1 MLFIPYGTN
10 ESSVRRHFPYVNVL
24 LVLINVLVFIVE
36 FLALMSLG
44 EAGFESFLARY
55 SFVPASLS
63 DNVFQVTLITSLFLH
78 AGLLHI
84 AGNMMYLLPFG
95 DNVEDRLGHARYL
108 LFYLICGVAAN
119 LVFAFFNPHTNV
131 PLIGASGAIAGVLGG
146 YIALHPTR
154 SSVRGFLWIIIILI
168 RVRLPS
174 LLFIGYWFVMQLFSS
189 VASLGSAARANSGG
203 VAFLAHVGGFLTGLI
218 LAPLLAKPA
227 PQTAKNSS

>member
-1 MLFIPYGTN
+1 
-10 ESSVRRHFPYVNVL
+10 
-24 LVLINVLVFIVE
+24 
-36 FLALMSLG
+36 LALMSLG

-55 SFVPASLS
+55 FFVPASLS
-63 DNVFQVTLITSLFLH
+63 YNVFQVTLITSLFLH

-168 RVRLPS
+168 RVRLPA

-189 VASLGSAARANSGG
+189 VASLGSAATANSGG

>member
-1 MLFIPYGTN
+1 
-10 ESSVRRHFPYVNVL
+10 
-24 LVLINVLVFIVE
+24 
-36 FLALMSLG
+36 
-44 EAGFESFLARY
+44 
-55 SFVPASLS
+55 
-63 DNVFQVTLITSLFLH
+63 
-78 AGLLHI
+78 
-84 AGNMMYLLPFG
+84 MYLLPFG

-168 RVRLPS
+168 RVRLPA

-189 VASLGSAARANSGG
+189 VASLGSAATANSGG